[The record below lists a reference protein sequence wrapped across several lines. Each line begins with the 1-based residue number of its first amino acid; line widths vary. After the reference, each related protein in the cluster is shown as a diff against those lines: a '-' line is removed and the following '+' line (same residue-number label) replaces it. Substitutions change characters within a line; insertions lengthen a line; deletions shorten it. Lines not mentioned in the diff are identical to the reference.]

1 LPRLRPQKRTPVE
14 IPPVTYVEAIDV
26 IRVGQSGIAALKG
39 DRFPLDHELVREHPQ
54 FFQVPALRL
63 PPRREEVS

>member
-1 LPRLRPQKRTPVE
+1 M
-14 IPPVTYVEAIDV
+14 